1 MLGETDLV
9 VAGLT
14 LLGGGAVGLAVGGM
28 AGGLFGWAGERLHV
42 VMMLAMA
49 AGAGLALVF
58 GDTGPAPGYEA
69 AAQLKAREL
78 GLAGAGRDAAVL
90 AVLRAYYPADHARVL
105 AALDAKARGH
115 ASAAAMNHA
124 FDQALVPIM
133 ARQLPF
139 ADTGNTVAALKLARR
154 EQQAMQI
161 DPRACYRAMIA
172 PTRAPPVT
180 AGDLGLQNDE
190 RRLAARLLV
199 QTALEPQAPRLAPDL
214 AERLHRLASAT
225 VADLPSGER
234 KALAAGAGAPG
245 YARASASC
253 DFGARLFDTLLL
265 APPDQAARLFKG
277 LAARGGIGAGERLVG
292 ARD

>member
-14 LLGGGAVGLAVGGM
+14 LLGGGAVGLAVGGV

-42 VMMLAMA
+42 AMMLAMA

-78 GLAGAGRDAAVL
+78 GLASDGRDAAVL

-105 AALDAKARGH
+105 AVLSAKARAH
-115 ASAAAMNHA
+115 ASPAEMDHA
-124 FDQALVPIM
+124 FDRALIPVM
-133 ARQLPF
+133 ARELPF

-161 DPRACYRAMIA
+161 DPRACYRAMRTPGGALPISGA
-172 PTRAPPVT
+172 
-180 AGDLGLQNDE
+180 DLGLQNDE

-199 QTALEPQAPRLAPDL
+199 QTALEPQVPRLAPDM
-214 AERLHRLASAT
+214 ADRLHRLAGAT
-225 VADLPSGER
+225 AADLPSGER
-234 KALAAGAGAPG
+234 RALTAAAGAPG
-245 YARASASC
+245 YTRAVASC

-277 LAARGGIGAGERLVG
+277 LAARGGVGVGERLV
-292 ARD
+292 RSLD